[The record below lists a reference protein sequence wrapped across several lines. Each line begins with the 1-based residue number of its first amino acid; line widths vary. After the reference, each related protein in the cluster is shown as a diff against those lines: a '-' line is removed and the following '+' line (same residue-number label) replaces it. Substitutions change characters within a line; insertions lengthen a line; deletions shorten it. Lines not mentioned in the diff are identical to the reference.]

1 MDFVGRFFDFPNR
14 SCFVFGPRGTGKSTW
29 LKARIPDAT
38 YLDLLDPQLHREL
51 QAYPERLRDH
61 IRVGSNPRTVII
73 DEIPLAPGILPVVH
87 AMLEQP
93 DPPRFIMTGSSA
105 RKLRRNGTNLLG
117 GRALQRYMHPF
128 MAAELPRFHLET
140 ALVNGLIPLVVASE
154 STREVLQAY
163 INLYVDEEVRTEAL
177 TRNVDA
183 FLRFLEAMSFSHASL
198 LNVSNVAR
206 TCHVQRK
213 VVQSYI
219 SILSDLLLS
228 FTLPVFERRAKR
240 ATVVHSK
247 FYFFDTGLFRTLR
260 PTGPIDRPEEIGGLA
275 LEGLV
280 AQHLRAWSDYRS
292 DESDIYFWRTRAGS
306 EIDFVVYGGVDFTA
320 LEVKNASSIQAA
332 DVRALQTFVSD
343 YPEASTVLLYRGE
356 STMTVRDVMCIP
368 VSNFLRCLRPDRTI
382 EETIGLSILQDH

>member
-1 MDFVGRFFDFPNR
+1 MDFVGRFFDFPER
-14 SCFVFGPRGTGKSTW
+14 SCFLLGPRGTGKSTW
-29 LKARIPDAT
+29 LKARIPDAA
-38 YLDLLDPQLHREL
+38 YLDLLNPQLLREL
-51 QAYPERLRDH
+51 EAFPERLRDH
-61 IRVGSNPRTVII
+61 IGGRNSPHIVVI
-73 DEIPLAPGILPVVH
+73 DEIQRAPGVLPVVH
-87 AMLEQP
+87 AILEEP

-117 GRALQRYMHPF
+117 GRALQRHMHPF
-128 MAAELPRFHLET
+128 MAAELPSFQLEHS
-140 ALVNGLIPLVVASE
+140 LLHGLIPLVVASE
-154 STREVLQAY
+154 SAREVLQAY

-183 FLRFLEAMSFSHASL
+183 FLRFLETVSFSHASL
-198 LNVSNVAR
+198 LNISNVAR
-206 TCHVQRK
+206 VCHVQRK

-260 PTGPIDRPEEIGGLA
+260 PRGPIDRPEEIGGLA

-292 DESDIYFWRTRAGS
+292 DGSDIYFWRTRAGS
-306 EIDFVVYGGVDFTA
+306 EIDFVVYGGVDFAA
-320 LEVKNASSIQAA
+320 LEVKNASSIQEA
-332 DVRALQTFVSD
+332 DVRALRTFVGD
-343 YPEASTVLLYRGE
+343 YPEASNVLLYRGD
-356 STMTVRDVMCIP
+356 SAKFVRNVACIP
-368 VSNFLRCLRPDRTI
+368 VANFLQYLRPDRTI
-382 EETIGLSILQDH
+382 QEVIGLSLAQTI